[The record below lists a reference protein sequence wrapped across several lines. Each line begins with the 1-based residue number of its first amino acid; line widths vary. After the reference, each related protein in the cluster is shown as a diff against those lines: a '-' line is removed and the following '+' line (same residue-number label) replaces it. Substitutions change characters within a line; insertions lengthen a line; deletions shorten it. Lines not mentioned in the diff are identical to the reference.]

1 MLTHQTIHLASY
13 ILPSGDSLLLS
24 AQKNISK
31 ISKLLLLETSPQDC
45 RDEAV
50 PGTWPSTTGLPLLLS
65 HPFLSTTHSKRAE
78 SSSNPLLQKLRGGE
92 KRIFMTFALR
102 FVPWHFFCEAERKW
116 ESKNLHGCYFDLTP
130 GTHNTLCLTP
140 FWLDRTGFPQCRR
153 QWRS

>member
-1 MLTHQTIHLASY
+1 MLTYQTIYLASY

-31 ISKLLLLETSPQDC
+31 ISKLLLLGTSPQAC

-50 PGTWPSTTGLPLLLS
+50 PGTWHSTTEIHLLLS

-78 SSSNPLLQKLRGGE
+78 SSSNHCFRNGEGE
-92 KRIFMTFALR
+92 KRTFITFTWRL
-102 FVPWHFFCEAERKW
+102 VPQNFFCETKRKW

-130 GTHNTLCLTP
+130 GTHNSLCLTP
-140 FWLDRTGFPQCRR
+140 FWLGRTGFPQCRR